1 MGPIFAPYHA
11 EPVNQ
16 IASGEGACGIWPCRT
31 HFTGFMPACLALSLR
46 AMVADSAKRP
56 RPSLTETLFTLFLRL
71 VALGSLWFALQYWAM
86 LTGVSFNGQG
96 RFDLLPPAWKAA
108 YTALAVLFPVAA
120 VGLWLLVSWGPVIW
134 LIAAAT
140 EIAMHEA
147 YPSIF
152 GIDRL
157 LVIMHCAIG
166 VVFVLFRLVLFIQR
180 RRQARTV
187 RTDSP

>member
-1 MGPIFAPYHA
+1 
-11 EPVNQ
+11 
-16 IASGEGACGIWPCRT
+16 
-31 HFTGFMPACLALSLR
+31 MPAGLTLTVAR
-46 AMVADSAKRP
+46 MVADSAKGP
-56 RPSLTETLFTLFLRL
+56 RPSLTETLFALFLRL
-71 VALGSLWFALQYWAM
+71 VAVAALWFALQYWAM
-86 LTGVSFNGQG
+86 LTGLSLDGKG

-108 YTALAVLFPVAA
+108 STALAVLFPVAA

-140 EIAMHEA
+140 EIAMHEV

-152 GIDRL
+152 GINRL
-157 LVIMHCAIG
+157 LVIMHLA
-166 VVFVLFRLVLFIQR
+166 VVALLVLFRIVLFVQR

>member
-1 MGPIFAPYHA
+1 MMRF
-11 EPVNQ
+11 V
-16 IASGEGACGIWPCRT
+16 
-31 HFTGFMPACLALSLR
+31 GFMTAGLALTVR
-46 AMVADSAKRP
+46 GMVADSAKGP
-56 RPSLTETLFTLFLRL
+56 RPSLVETLFMLFLRL
-71 VALGSLWFALQYWAM
+71 VAVASLWFALQYWAM
-86 LTGVSFNGQG
+86 LTGFSLSGQG

-108 YTALAVLFPVAA
+108 STALAVLFPVAA

-140 EIAMHEA
+140 EIAMHEV

-152 GIDRL
+152 GIDRM
-157 LVIMHCAIG
+157 LVIMHLTVA
-166 VVFVLFRLVLFIQR
+166 VVFVLFRAALFLER

>member
-1 MGPIFAPYHA
+1 
-11 EPVNQ
+11 
-16 IASGEGACGIWPCRT
+16 
-31 HFTGFMPACLALSLR
+31 MPAGLALTVRL
-46 AMVADSAKRP
+46 MVSDSAKGP
-56 RPSLTETLFTLFLRL
+56 RPSLTETLFMLFLRL
-71 VALGSLWFALQYWAM
+71 VAVASLWFALQYWAM
-86 LTGVSFNGQG
+86 LTGFSLEGQG

-108 YTALAVLFPVAA
+108 STALAVLFPVAA

-140 EIAMHEA
+140 EVAMHEV

-152 GIDRL
+152 GINRL
-157 LVIMHCAIG
+157 LVYMHLTVT
-166 VVFVLFRLVLFIQR
+166 VVFVLFHVALFIQR

>member
-1 MGPIFAPYHA
+1 MD
-11 EPVNQ
+11 Q
-16 IASGEGACGIWPCRT
+16 IASGEGACGIWPCMT
-31 HFTGFMPACLALSLR
+31 DFAGFIPAYLALTVR
-46 AMVADSAKRP
+46 AMVADSAKGP
-56 RPSLTETLFTLFLRL
+56 RSSLTETLFVLFLRL

-108 YTALAVLFPVAA
+108 YTALAVLFPVAG

-157 LVIMHCAIG
+157 LVFMHAAIA
-166 VVFVLFRLVLFIQR
+166 VVFVLFRLALFIQR

>member
-1 MGPIFAPYHA
+1 
-11 EPVNQ
+11 
-16 IASGEGACGIWPCRT
+16 
-31 HFTGFMPACLALSLR
+31 MPAGLALTVR
-46 AMVADSAKRP
+46 RMVADSAKAP
-56 RPSLTETLFTLFLRL
+56 RPSLTETLFVLFLRL
-71 VALGSLWFALQYWAM
+71 VAICSLWFALQYWAM
-86 LTGVSFNGQG
+86 LTGFSFNGQG

-108 YTALAVLFPVAA
+108 STALAVLFPVAA

-140 EIAMHEA
+140 EIAMHEV

-152 GIDRL
+152 GINRL
-157 LVIMHCAIG
+157 LVITHFAIA
-166 VVFVLFRLVLFIQR
+166 VLFVLFRIVLFVQR

>member
-1 MGPIFAPYHA
+1 MAVH
-11 EPVNQ
+11 
-16 IASGEGACGIWPCRT
+16 GELCR
-31 HFTGFMPACLALSLR
+31 FMRAGLALTVGS
-46 AMVADSAKRP
+46 MVADSAKGP
-56 RPSLTETLFTLFLRL
+56 KPSLIETLFVLFLRL
-71 VALGSLWFALQYWAM
+71 VAVGSLWFALQYWAM
-86 LTGVSFNGQG
+86 LTGFSFGGQG

-147 YPSIF
+147 YPSVF

-157 LVIMHCAIG
+157 LVFMHGAIAA
-166 VVFVLFRLVLFIQR
+166 VFVLFQLALFIQR

-187 RTDSP
+187 RTDLP

>member
-1 MGPIFAPYHA
+1 MAVHDAFA
-11 EPVNQ
+11 
-16 IASGEGACGIWPCRT
+16 
-31 HFTGFMPACLALSLR
+31 GFMPAGLALTVRL
-46 AMVADSAKRP
+46 MVSDSAKGP
-56 RPSLTETLFTLFLRL
+56 RPSLTETLFMLFLRL
-71 VALGSLWFALQYWAM
+71 VAVASLWFALQYWAM
-86 LTGVSFNGQG
+86 LTGFSLGGQG

-108 YTALAVLFPVAA
+108 STALAVLFPVAA

-140 EIAMHEA
+140 EVAMHEV

-152 GIDRL
+152 GINRL
-157 LVIMHCAIG
+157 LVYMHLTVT
-166 VVFVLFRLVLFIQR
+166 VVFVLFHVALFIQR

>member
-1 MGPIFAPYHA
+1 M
-11 EPVNQ
+11 PV
-16 IASGEGACGIWPCRT
+16 G
-31 HFTGFMPACLALSLR
+31 LALSVR
-46 AMVADSAKRP
+46 AMVADSAKGP
-56 RPSLTETLFTLFLRL
+56 RPSLTETLFMLFLRL
-71 VALGSLWFALQYWAM
+71 VAVGSLWFALQYWAM
-86 LTGVSFNGQG
+86 LTGFSFNGQG

-134 LIAAAT
+134 LLAAAT
-140 EIAMHEA
+140 EVAMHEV

-157 LVIMHCAIG
+157 LVFAHGAVA
-166 VVFVLFRLVLFIQR
+166 VVFVLFQAALFLQR

-187 RTDSP
+187 RPDSP

>member
-1 MGPIFAPYHA
+1 MIDFA
-11 EPVNQ
+11 
-16 IASGEGACGIWPCRT
+16 
-31 HFTGFMPACLALSLR
+31 GFMRPPLALTVR
-46 AMVADSAKRP
+46 RMVADSAKGP

-71 VALGSLWFALQYWAM
+71 VAVGSLWFALQYWAM
-86 LTGVSFNGQG
+86 LTGFSFNGQG

-108 YTALAVLFPVAA
+108 YTALAVLFPVAG

-134 LIAAAT
+134 LVAAAT

-147 YPSIF
+147 YPSVF

-157 LVIMHCAIG
+157 LVFMHVAIA
-166 VVFVLFRLVLFIQR
+166 VLFVLFRIALFIQR
-180 RRQARTV
+180 RRQTRTV

>member
-1 MGPIFAPYHA
+1 
-11 EPVNQ
+11 
-16 IASGEGACGIWPCRT
+16 
-31 HFTGFMPACLALSLR
+31 MPAGLALTVR
-46 AMVADSAKRP
+46 AMVADSAKGP
-56 RPSLTETLFTLFLRL
+56 RPSLTETLFALFLRL
-71 VALGSLWFALQYWAM
+71 AAIVSLWFALQYWAM
-86 LTGVSFNGQG
+86 LTGFSFGGQG

-140 EIAMHEA
+140 EIAMHEV
-147 YPSIF
+147 YPSTF
-152 GIDRL
+152 GVNRL
-157 LVIMHCAIG
+157 LVLTHGAIAL
-166 VVFVLFRLVLFIQR
+166 VFVLFRIALFVQR

>member
-1 MGPIFAPYHA
+1 MRMRHEAARAEIDALCAGAGCYCPPMAP
-11 EPVNQ
+11 
-16 IASGEGACGIWPCRT
+16 
-31 HFTGFMPACLALSLR
+31 
-46 AMVADSAKRP
+46 DSPKVP
-56 RPSLTETLFTLFLRL
+56 RWTLTDTLYVLFLRMM
-71 VALGSLWFALQYWAM
+71 AIICLWFALQYWAM
-86 LTGVSFNGQG
+86 LTGFSLDGRG

-108 YTALAVLFPVAA
+108 STALAVLFPVSA

-140 EIAMHEA
+140 EIAMHEV

-152 GIDRL
+152 GINRL
-157 LVIMHCAIG
+157 LVIMHVA
-166 VVFVLFRLVLFIQR
+166 VAVMFLLFRAALFIQR

>member
-1 MGPIFAPYHA
+1 MAVHDAFA
-11 EPVNQ
+11 
-16 IASGEGACGIWPCRT
+16 
-31 HFTGFMPACLALSLR
+31 GFMPAGLALTVRL
-46 AMVADSAKRP
+46 MVSDSAKGP
-56 RPSLTETLFTLFLRL
+56 RPSLTETLFMLFLRL
-71 VALGSLWFALQYWAM
+71 VAVASLWFALQYWAM
-86 LTGVSFNGQG
+86 LTGFSLEGQG

-108 YTALAVLFPVAA
+108 STALAVLFPVAA

-140 EIAMHEA
+140 EVAMHEV

-152 GIDRL
+152 GINRL
-157 LVIMHCAIG
+157 LVYMHLTVT
-166 VVFVLFRLVLFIQR
+166 VVFVLFHVALFIQR

>member
-1 MGPIFAPYHA
+1 MRG
-11 EPVNQ
+11 
-16 IASGEGACGIWPCRT
+16 R
-31 HFTGFMPACLALSLR
+31 LALTVR
-46 AMVADSAKRP
+46 HMVADSAKGP
-56 RPSLTETLFTLFLRL
+56 RPSLTETLFVLFLRL
-71 VALGSLWFALQYWAM
+71 VAVASLWFALQYWAM
-86 LTGVSFNGQG
+86 LTGFSIGGRG

-108 YTALAVLFPVAA
+108 STALAVLFPVAG

-157 LVIMHCAIG
+157 LVFAHVAIA
-166 VVFVLFRLVLFIQR
+166 VVFVLFRITLFVQR